1 MKKITVSGKNVEEA
15 IQSALAK
22 LNTTRE
28 KISFQVIE
36 EAQKG
41 FLGLIGS
48 KPAIVEVEMKP
59 DAAQEG
65 ISFLKQVT
73 SDMGVNVEIQVS
85 ETKEGYLFELIG
97 EGLGILIGKRGQT
110 LDSLQYLVNLV
121 ANRYSEQYIRIVLDA
136 ENYRQ
141 RRKES
146 LEQLAHRLANKAVR
160 TRKSVVL
167 EPMNALERK
176 IIHTA
181 LQDVKGVKTYS
192 EGVEP
197 HRKIIVAPNK
207 STK

>member
-1 MKKITVSGKNVEEA
+1 MKKLTVSGKNVDEA
-15 IQSALAK
+15 IQSALMQ

-28 KISFQVIE
+28 KISYEVLEQP
-36 EAQKG
+36 QKG

-48 KPAIVEVEMKP
+48 KPAVIEVEIKP
-59 DAAQEG
+59 DAAEEG
-65 ISFLKQVT
+65 MKFLKEVT
-73 SDMGVNVEIQVS
+73 SNMGVDIEIVTT
-85 ETKEGYLFELIG
+85 ETKEGYLFELKG
-97 EGLGILIGKRGQT
+97 EALGILIGKRGQT

-136 ENYRQ
+136 ENYRE

-146 LEQLAHRLANKAVR
+146 LEQLAQRLGNKAVR
-160 TRKSVVL
+160 TRKAVVL

-181 LQDVKGVKTYS
+181 LQGVKGVKTYS

-197 HRKIIVAPNK
+197 HRKIVIAPNK
-207 STK
+207 ATK